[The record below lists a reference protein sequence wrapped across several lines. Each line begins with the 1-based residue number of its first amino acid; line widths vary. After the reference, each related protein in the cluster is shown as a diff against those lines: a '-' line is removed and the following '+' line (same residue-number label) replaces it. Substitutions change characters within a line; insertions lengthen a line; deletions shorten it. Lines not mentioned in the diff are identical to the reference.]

1 MNNQQ
6 YYDVLIV
13 GSGAAGLTLALS
25 LPDNLDVAVLSKTS
39 IEENATFYAQGGISA
54 VVDDKDSVEAHME
67 DTIKAGHGLCRQEA
81 VRFIVERGRERVDW
95 LSSKGVSFSKR
106 KSKSGRQE
114 LHLSQ
119 EGGHSARRVVHAAD
133 KTGEAIETALVKK
146 FRNSKVTL
154 LENHIAID
162 LICSSND
169 KKKSNRCDGVFVLDK
184 KSNSIKSIGSKI
196 TVLATGG
203 AGKVYLYT
211 SNPDVSTGD
220 GIAMAWRAGCSIA
233 NMEFVQFHPTCLYHP
248 NAKSMLLTEALRG
261 EGGILTLPSG
271 ERFAHHYHP
280 MAELAPR
287 DTVAKAIDTEMKK
300 KGCDY
305 IYLDISH
312 KSGSFIKTHFP
323 NAYQNCLRF
332 GFDISREPI
341 PIVPAAHYF
350 CGGIVTDLDGRTSIE
365 RLYAIGETACTGLH
379 GANRM
384 ASNSLL
390 ECLVLAE
397 SSAESIT
404 TTLAHSSGQ
413 FNIPEWD
420 ESRVVESD
428 EDIMVSHNW
437 DELRRIMWNY
447 VGIVRSSSRLAK
459 AQKRV
464 ELLKD
469 EVSEFYGNYKM
480 KSDLIELRNL
490 VQIAD
495 LIIKSATMRK
505 ESRGLHYTLDYPSM
519 NEEYS
524 SDTVLSL
531 RRVS

>member
-25 LPDNLDVAVLSKTS
+25 LPDCLDVAVLSKTS

-54 VVDDKDSVEAHME
+54 VVDDKDSVDAHME
-67 DTIKAGHGLCRQEA
+67 DTIRVGHGLCRQEA

-95 LSSKGVSFSKR
+95 LSSKGVSFTKR
-106 KSKSGRQE
+106 KSKSGRKE
-114 LHLSQ
+114 LHLTQ

-133 KTGEAIETALVKK
+133 KTGEAIENALVKR

-154 LENHIAID
+154 FENHIAID
-162 LICSSND
+162 LICSKND
-169 KKKSNRCDGVFVLDK
+169 KKGFNRCDGVFVLDK
-184 KSNSIKSIGSKI
+184 KNSSIKSIGSRI

-248 NAKSMLLTEALRG
+248 DAKSMLLTESLRG
-261 EGGILTLPSG
+261 EGGILRLPNG
-271 ERFAHHYHP
+271 ERFAHNYHP

-312 KSGSFIKTHFP
+312 KSSSFIKDHFP
-323 NAYQNCLRF
+323 NAYQSCLRF

-350 CGGIVTDLDGRTSIE
+350 CGGIVTDLEGKTSIDC
-365 RLYAIGETACTGLH
+365 LYAIGETACTGLH

-397 SSAESIT
+397 SSAESIEKK
-404 TTLAHSSGQ
+404 LSISNRAP
-413 FNIPEWD
+413 NILEWD
-420 ESRVVESD
+420 DSRVVESD
-428 EDIMVSHNW
+428 EDVMVSHNW

-447 VGIVRSSSRLAK
+447 VGIVRSSSRLRR

-469 EVSEFYGNYKM
+469 EINEFYGRYKM

-495 LIIKSATMRK
+495 LIIKSAMTRR
-505 ESRGLHYTLDYPSM
+505 ESRGLHFTLDYPDV
-519 NEEYS
+519 NDKYD

-531 RRVS
+531 RKTN